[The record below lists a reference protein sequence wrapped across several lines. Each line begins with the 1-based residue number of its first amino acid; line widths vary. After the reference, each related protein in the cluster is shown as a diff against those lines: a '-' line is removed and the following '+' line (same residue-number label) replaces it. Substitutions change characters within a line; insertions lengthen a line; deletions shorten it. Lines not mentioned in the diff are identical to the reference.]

1 MSTKI
6 LHRCKHFMTIRRE
19 NKIKQI
25 RERLGLSQKQFADKL
40 GITKGYL
47 SAIESNKRRPGRKI
61 FEGIIKECLEDL
73 VAVYSGKPEA
83 EPEKL
88 GIVAESGPEWREE
101 DSSAKLSPPEEALIR
116 AIRFLGDEYAK
127 DLYYS
132 VMSQTR
138 KSIQKKR
145 LTKGKLEELREIL
158 RKLGKAAIE

>member
-1 MSTKI
+1 MI
-6 LHRCKHFMTIRRE
+6 GRRE

-25 RERLGLSQKQFADKL
+25 RERLGLSQKEFADKL

-73 VAVYSGKPEA
+73 VAVYSGKPDSEA
-83 EPEKL
+83 DKSRV
-88 GIVAESGPEWREE
+88 VAESGPEWKQE
-101 DSSAKLSPPEEALIR
+101 DSSARLTPPEEALVR

-132 VMSQTR
+132 VMSKAR
-138 KSIQKKR
+138 KAMQDKNLAR
-145 LTKGKLEELREIL
+145 EDLEGLNEVLRIL
-158 RKLGKAAIE
+158 GMAAIE

>member
-1 MSTKI
+1 
-6 LHRCKHFMTIRRE
+6 MTTTWE

-83 EPEKL
+83 ELEKL
-88 GIVAESGPEWREE
+88 QAVAESGPEWREE
-101 DSSAKLSPPEEALIR
+101 DSSVRLTPPEEALIR
-116 AIRFLGDEYAK
+116 AIRFLGDDYSK
-127 DLYYS
+127 DLYYK
-132 VMSQTR
+132 VMSRAR
-138 KSIQKKR
+138 KTIQEKN
-145 LTKGKLEELREIL
+145 LSKGELEGLNEVLKIL
-158 RKLGKAAIE
+158 GMAAIE

>member
-1 MSTKI
+1 
-6 LHRCKHFMTIRRE
+6 MTNRWE

-61 FEGIIKECLEDL
+61 FEGIIRECLEDL

-83 EPEKL
+83 GLERL
-88 GIVAESGPEWREE
+88 TVVAESGPEWRKEP
-101 DSSAKLSPPEEALIR
+101 SSLELTAPEQALIR
-116 AIRFLGDEYAK
+116 AIRFLGADYSK

-132 VMSQTR
+132 VMSKAR
-138 KSIQKKR
+138 KTIQDKK
-145 LTKGKLEELREIL
+145 LSKMELKKLNEALKIL
-158 RKLGKAAIE
+158 GMAAIE

>member
-1 MSTKI
+1 M
-6 LHRCKHFMTIRRE
+6 MGRRE

-25 RERLGLSQKQFADKL
+25 RERLGLSQKEFADKL

-73 VAVYSGKPEA
+73 VAVYSGKPDT
-83 EPEKL
+83 EPEKARV
-88 GIVAESGPEWREE
+88 VAESGPGWRED
-101 DSSAKLSPPEEALIR
+101 DSSARLTSPEEALIR

-132 VMSQTR
+132 VMSKAR
-138 KSIQKKR
+138 KAMQDENLSR
-145 LTKGKLEELREIL
+145 EELEGLSEVLRIL
-158 RKLGKAAIE
+158 GMAAIE